1 MSKDMRLQQIKQL
14 ISEQEVKTQE
24 ELQHLLFKKGLTVTQ
39 ATISRDIHTLKL
51 IKVPTKEGSLKYS
64 FKIEEDYLI
73 SDKLN
78 SIKLKRKLIED
89 LVSLEVIDYF
99 ILLKTLPGNAHS
111 FGALLDSLEL
121 EGKAGTI
128 CGNDTCLIICRT
140 RESAIGIKEQMEG
153 LMNDLD

>member
-1 MSKDMRLQQIKQL
+1 MNKEMRMQQIKQL

-51 IKVPTKEGSLKYS
+51 IKVQTKDGSLKYS
-64 FKIEEDYLI
+64 SKIEEENLI

-78 SIKLKRKLIED
+78 STKLKRKLMED
-89 LVSLEVIDYF
+89 LVSLEVIEYF
-99 ILLKTLPGNAHS
+99 VLLKTLPGNAHS
-111 FGALLDSLEL
+111 FGALLDSIEL

-128 CGNDTCLIICRT
+128 CGNDTCLIICRS
-140 RESAIGIKEQMEG
+140 RESATRIKEQMEG
-153 LMNDLD
+153 FINDLD